1 MSELR
6 PEHWVRVGEHPA
18 PPYFP
23 VEKDV
28 SPTGGS
34 EKMYGGE
41 TAGIKMEGSI
51 EPFTE
56 RLRFVF
62 LFIRVRLLF

>member
-1 MSELR
+1 
-6 PEHWVRVGEHPA
+6 
-18 PPYFP
+18 
-23 VEKDV
+23 
-28 SPTGGS
+28 
-34 EKMYGGE
+34 MYGGE

>member
-1 MSELR
+1 M
-6 PEHWVRVGEHPA
+6 
-18 PPYFP
+18 
-23 VEKDV
+23 EKDV